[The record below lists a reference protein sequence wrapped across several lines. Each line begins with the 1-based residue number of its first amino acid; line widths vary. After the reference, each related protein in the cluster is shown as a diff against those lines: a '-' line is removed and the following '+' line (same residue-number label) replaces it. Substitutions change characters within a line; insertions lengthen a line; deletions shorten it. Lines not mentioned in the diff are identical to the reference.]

1 MAAADPSLLYKLV
14 SFDLSPRLPIA
25 RTHAHTPLIRKTNL
39 ALYKFWYPSLRMGV
53 FQQRDSFCVILS
65 RWIGQ
70 KCGKSIRI
78 PGRSLTE
85 ISVTATLNSNRMR
98 DELTVNAGDGSR
110 SSRTDGGVLLSLS
123 LGEQQAWIYDGPQDE
138 DGYLHICRKTLINTW
153 WTWGEKKISWRRK
166 ATFREFGAIFS
177 WISYFIIY

>member
-1 MAAADPSLLYKLV
+1 
-14 SFDLSPRLPIA
+14 
-25 RTHAHTPLIRKTNL
+25 
-39 ALYKFWYPSLRMGV
+39 MGV

-85 ISVTATLNSNRMR
+85 ISVTATLNSSRMR

-110 SSRTDGGVLLSLS
+110 SSRTDGGVLLTLT

-138 DGYLHICRKTLINTW
+138 DGYLHICRKSLINT
-153 WTWGEKKISWRRK
+153 
-166 ATFREFGAIFS
+166 
-177 WISYFIIY
+177 